1 MIELY
6 YLQIFFLI
14 VLILGILVFIIPL
27 IFIKKKGNDPHGT
40 HEGTSSLA
48 RLSGLFFFLWIIII
62 ILFIFFNDTIILF
75 WTFSIL
81 STDML
86 VIIGMTLVSIGFIFE
101 ILGAKELGV
110 NFRIEL
116 PKEETELITSGIYR
130 VMRNPM
136 VFSIYLSVIGTFFI
150 VPNLL
155 TLIILI
161 FSIITF
167 DAKARNEEKF
177 LLNRFGKDY
186 EEYKRKVGRYFP
198 IHINKKN

>member
-1 MIELY
+1 
-6 YLQIFFLI
+6 
-14 VLILGILVFIIPL
+14 VFIIPL
-27 IFIKKKGNDPHGT
+27 IFVKKKGNDPHGT

-62 ILFIFFNDTIILF
+62 ILYIFFNDTIILF
-75 WTFSIL
+75 WTFNIL

-101 ILGAKELGV
+101 ILGTKELGE

-116 PKEETELITSGIYR
+116 PKEETELVISGIYR

-177 LLNRFGKDY
+177 LLNRFGRDY
-186 EEYKRKVGRYFP
+186 EEYKSKVGRYFP
-198 IHINKKN
+198 IIINKKN